1 MGFNSIRGEA
11 LWSHDKDHCGAVPER
26 LHKHVAKATGIE
38 EHEAHEAIVLG
49 DSLLSPTQYFT
60 LL

>member
-11 LWSHDKDHCGAVPER
+11 LWSHDKDHCGAVPEG
-26 LHKHVAKATGIE
+26 LQKHVAKATGIE

-49 DSLLSPTQYFT
+49 DSLLSPT
-60 LL
+60 